1 MVVYINE
8 SPNSSEYR
16 AKEATLRDLFE
27 WYHFGAVH
35 VVTERDTFVLLDLIR
50 VYDPYQFI
58 VYSIKEFDCCSPT
71 MICEFIFK
79 IIDMDIVFTSYED
92 ALYFCKE
99 SKLEVYPKVFEIF
112 RRDIPK
118 SSDIIF

>member
-1 MVVYINE
+1 MVMYINE

-16 AKEATLRDLFE
+16 AKEAKLYDFFE
-27 WYHFGAVH
+27 WYYFGAVH

-58 VYSIKEFDCCSPT
+58 TYSIKEFDCSPT

-79 IIDMDIVFTSYED
+79 IIDMDIVFTSYQES
-92 ALYFCKE
+92 LYFCKA

-112 RRDIPK
+112 RKDIPK

>member
-1 MVVYINE
+1 MYINE
-8 SPNSSEYR
+8 STNSWEYR
-16 AKEATLRDLFE
+16 YKQDKLRDFFE

-50 VYDPYQFI
+50 MYDPYQFI
-58 VYSIKEFDCCSPT
+58 TYSVKEFCCSPT
-71 MICEFIFK
+71 MICELIFK
-79 IIDMDIVFTSYED
+79 IIDMDIVFTSYKES
-92 ALYFCKE
+92 LYFCKA

-112 RRDIPK
+112 RKDIPK